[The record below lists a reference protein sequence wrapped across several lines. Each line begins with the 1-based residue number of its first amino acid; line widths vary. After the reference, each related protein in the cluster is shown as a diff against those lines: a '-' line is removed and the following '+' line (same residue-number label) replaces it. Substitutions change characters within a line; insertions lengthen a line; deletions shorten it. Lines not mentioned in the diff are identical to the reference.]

1 MQNKVHLVRKML
13 EIFLILHIRNKE
25 IKEEEIMSSID
36 LIYRYLKA
44 REKINDT
51 YGALAAIIEVN
62 KDENGISGI
71 EAVEIEKDDVDL
83 AKKLLS
89 YSDLSSCFLNIK
101 DKYIL
106 LYPQIEREKYME
118 LQPFLAYGEEMIEYA
133 GVTYSQAS
141 EMKSFMDAAG
151 VVYKSMT
158 DNDNKVKFMVP
169 QNSKEIMQKI
179 AEAVNNEMET
189 EEGRKYLTAKNICL
203 VHALNQASKAI
214 NGTAV
219 AFIGREGGTGGIV
232 IDEEGAVIMPAKQHG
247 RFISRD
253 DPKFEMKVIN
263 AILHDLNGVNTP
275 VKSYFGDFAE
285 ILSGGMKKQDVYKT
299 GLTMNQALDILG
311 LEELPTINDLD
322 DMFNNVESYNEK
334 ESDAFFT
341 VARMVMCREQKL
353 EGFDE
358 YKLSKSERK
367 KFDEMHQRYL
377 DEFTKDKEAEHE
389 RG

>member
-1 MQNKVHLVRKML
+1 
-13 EIFLILHIRNKE
+13 
-25 IKEEEIMSSID
+25 MSSID

-89 YSDLSSCFLNIK
+89 YSDLSSCFLNVK

-189 EEGRKYLTAKNICL
+189 EEGRKYLTAKNI
-203 VHALNQASKAI
+203 
-214 NGTAV
+214 
-219 AFIGREGGTGGIV
+219 
-232 IDEEGAVIMPAKQHG
+232 
-247 RFISRD
+247 
-253 DPKFEMKVIN
+253 
-263 AILHDLNGVNTP
+263 
-275 VKSYFGDFAE
+275 
-285 ILSGGMKKQDVYKT
+285 
-299 GLTMNQALDILG
+299 
-311 LEELPTINDLD
+311 
-322 DMFNNVESYNEK
+322 
-334 ESDAFFT
+334 
-341 VARMVMCREQKL
+341 
-353 EGFDE
+353 
-358 YKLSKSERK
+358 
-367 KFDEMHQRYL
+367 
-377 DEFTKDKEAEHE
+377 
-389 RG
+389 